1 VWVIRAR
8 HTNAGQGGSS
18 GARNERRV
26 EVGRALRPAFFQR
39 RARFAS
45 ADALLGADHPLTRVL
60 DRISAV
66 REQAIVVA
74 VLIAASI
81 VTLVAGVPAAP
92 ALIAATAVVETALLG
107 ALAVLTSTRR
117 ERVLELIIEGH
128 GLLPLAPVAREVQ
141 RLADATHRKQLAH
154 SLDQLRQEAE
164 HPVFRP
170 PSARPLFNRRVL
182 DSVAPALR
190 TVSVL
195 LRSEFVDVRGVALT
209 ERLLTAG
216 GSPLYGRD
224 VDRLRQELGRVQ
236 FLLGAAPWAAHV
248 SVARIDRR

>member
-8 HTNAGQGGSS
+8 QTNAGQGGSS
-18 GARNERRV
+18 GARNERRA
-26 EVGRALRPAFFQR
+26 EVGRALRPAFFER

-45 ADALLGADHPLTRVL
+45 ADALLGADHPLARVL

-81 VTLVAGVPAAP
+81 VTLAAGVPAAP
-92 ALIAATAVVETALLG
+92 ALIAATAVETALLG

-141 RLADATHRKQLAH
+141 RLADGTHRKQLAQ

-164 HPVFRP
+164 HPVSRP

-216 GSPLYGRD
+216 DSPLYGRD